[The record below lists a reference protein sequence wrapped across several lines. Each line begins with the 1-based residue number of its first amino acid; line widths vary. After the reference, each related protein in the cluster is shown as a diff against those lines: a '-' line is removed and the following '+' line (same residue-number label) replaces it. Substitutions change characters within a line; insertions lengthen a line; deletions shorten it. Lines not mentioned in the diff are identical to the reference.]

1 MSILNDTL
9 KSLDERN
16 KSEDFGLPPT
26 VHVAN
31 RSLWPKALISLI
43 GLALVIWLVLSS
55 MTESVDSNSAGN
67 TGSANT
73 VAKVDVSNTAASS
86 MQNEPIKT
94 GDESTAEQ
102 ADNSAEQ
109 GLEGMKS
116 TPLSEQD
123 MAYQNTPSDVA
134 ELVFNSVDETIVDD
148 EAEYR
153 QRTKATNSSNANS
166 NTNANSNSS
175 SKNKS
180 DEAAIAAAAETI
192 STETEETGS
201 AVVKASGLT
210 QENANIQTADKTNL
224 GTNVKTNVKTSG
236 ELRAPKPNSIISRE
250 PAIDVTPKSPEQQS
264 AVHLEAGL
272 KAYNFGIFDE
282 AQKSFTLALST
293 YPQNTEAR
301 KQLAALY
308 FGQNNNLQAL
318 QVLSEGVVM
327 SPESLVWRE
336 LMAKIL
342 VQESRFEEALNLMP
356 DSLDAKALAEKRIDY
371 LILKG
376 TSAQTINKPEQA
388 ISAFS
393 AMTSLQPD
401 NAKWWLALGVN
412 YDALLDK
419 RLAISSYSR
428 ALAIGGL
435 SSTSSQ
441 YASARLTDLQEQ
453 P

>member
-9 KSLDERN
+9 KSLDDRN
-16 KSEDFGLPPT
+16 ESEDFGLPPT

-31 RSLWPKALISLI
+31 RSLWPKTLIALIAL
-43 GLALVIWLVLSS
+43 GLVIWLVLNGV
-55 MTESVDSNSAGN
+55 TEPVDSNGGDTDS
-67 TGSANT
+67 TDT
-73 VAKVDVSNTAASS
+73 LAKVDVSNTAASS
-86 MQNEPIKT
+86 MQNELIKT
-94 GDESTAEQ
+94 DSESASKQDVDSVEQ
-102 ADNSAEQ
+102 Q
-109 GLEGMKS
+109 LEGMKS
-116 TPLSEQD
+116 TPLSEED
-123 MAYQNTPSDVA
+123 LAYQNTPPDVA
-134 ELVFNSVDETIVDD
+134 EIVFNSIDETVVDD

-153 QRTKATNSSNANS
+153 QRSQVA
-166 NTNANSNSS
+166 NSS
-175 SKNKS
+175 SSNSDTQSDKKS
-180 DEAAIAAAAETI
+180 DEKAAEVEAEII
-192 STETEETGS
+192 SAEIEETGS
-201 AVVKASGLT
+201 AAVKASGLT
-210 QENANIQTADKTNL
+210 QENANIQTANKTNL
-224 GTNVKTNVKTSG
+224 GTNVKTSG
-236 ELRAPKPNSIISRE
+236 EFSSPKPNSIISRE

-264 AVHLEAGL
+264 AVHFEAGL
-272 KAYNFGIFDE
+272 KAYNFGIFED

-293 YPQNTEAR
+293 YPQNIEAR

-356 DSLDAKALAEKRIDY
+356 DSLDAKALAEKRVDY

-393 AMTSLQPD
+393 AMTSLQPN

-412 YDALLDK
+412 Y
-419 RLAISSYSR
+419 
-428 ALAIGGL
+428 L
-435 SSTSSQ
+435 S
-441 YASARLTDLQEQ
+441 LIHI
-453 P
+453 

>member
-16 KSEDFGLPPT
+16 QSEDFGLPPT
-26 VHVAN
+26 VHVAS
-31 RSLWPKALISLI
+31 RPLWPKILIALLALGLI
-43 GLALVIWLVLSS
+43 GWLVF
-55 MTESVDSNSAGN
+55 
-67 TGSANT
+67 SANENSYHNSEVV
-73 VAKVDVSNTAASS
+73 VAEQTKDFEQSDT
-86 MQNEPIKT
+86 QDNETRALKEPPKLT
-94 GDESTAEQ
+94 STANE
-102 ADNSAEQ
+102 NAEVQ
-109 GLEGMKS
+109 SGINDSETLEGMQAI
-116 TPLSEQD
+116 PLSEQD
-123 MAYQNTPSDVA
+123 MAYQNVSSDVA
-134 ELVFNSVDETIVDD
+134 LLAFNSVDETIADD

-153 QRTKATNSSNANS
+153 LRAQDANAPNPRS
-166 NTNANSNSS
+166 NTEIEAVENAASS
-175 SKNKS
+175 S
-180 DEAAIAAAAETI
+180 
-192 STETEETGS
+192 
-201 AVVKASGLT
+201 AS
-210 QENANIQTADKTNL
+210 IQTRTVEAKNIESK
-224 GTNVKTNVKTSG
+224 VARSV
-236 ELRAPKPNSIISRE
+236 EVA
-250 PAIDVTPKSPEQQS
+250 PKSPQQQS
-264 AVHLEAGL
+264 ATHLEAGL

-282 AQKSFTLALST
+282 AQKSFTLALSA
-293 YPQNTEAR
+293 YPQNQDAR

-318 QVLSEGVVM
+318 QVLSEGVVL

-356 DSLDAKALAEKRIDY
+356 DSLDAKALAQERIDY

-393 AMTSLQPD
+393 AMTSLQPN

-412 YDALLDK
+412 YDALADK

-441 YASARLTDLQEQ
+441 YASSRLTDLQEQ

>member
-16 KSEDFGLPPT
+16 QNEDFGLPPT
-26 VHVAN
+26 VHLEN
-31 RSLWPKALISLI
+31 RSLWPKVLIALVLI
-43 GLALVIWLVLSS
+43 GLVIWLVLSN
-55 MTESVDSNSAGN
+55 MTESGDSNSAGN
-67 TGSANT
+67 LGSPNT
-73 VAKVDVSNTAASS
+73 VAKVDVPNTAASS
-86 MQNEPIKT
+86 VQNEPIT
-94 GDESTAEQ
+94 TDSESTSKQ
-102 ADNSAEQ
+102 DVDSAEQ
-109 GLEGMKS
+109 QLEGMKS
-116 TPLSEQD
+116 TPLSEED
-123 MAYQNTPSDVA
+123 LAYQNTPSDVA
-134 ELVFNSVDETIVDD
+134 QLVFNSIDETVVDD
-148 EAEYR
+148 EEEYR
-153 QRTKATNSSNANS
+153 QHAQEANSSGLNS
-166 NTNANSNSS
+166 NTE
-175 SKNKS
+175 S
-180 DEAAIAAAAETI
+180 D
-192 STETEETGS
+192 
-201 AVVKASGLT
+201 KK
-210 QENANIQTADKTNL
+210 ANIQTANKTNL
-224 GTNVKTNVKTSG
+224 GTNVKTSS
-236 ELRAPKPNSIISRE
+236 ESSAPKPNSIISRE

-264 AVHLEAGL
+264 AVHLEAGIE
-272 KAYNFGIFDE
+272 AYNFGIFDE
-282 AQKSFTLALST
+282 AQKSFTLALTT

-318 QVLSEGVVM
+318 QVLSEGVVL

-342 VQESRFEEALNLMP
+342 VQENRFEEALNLMP

-393 AMTSLQPD
+393 AMTSLQPN

-412 YDALLDK
+412 YDALEDK
-419 RLAISSYSR
+419 YLAISSYSR

>member
-16 KSEDFGLPPT
+16 QTEDFGLPPT
-26 VHVAN
+26 VHVEN

-43 GLALVIWLVLSS
+43 VIGLVIWLVLSG
-55 MTESVDSNSAGN
+55 MTETVDSKRAD
-67 TGSANT
+67 T
-73 VAKVDVSNTAASS
+73 VTKGDVPNTAASS
-86 MQNEPIKT
+86 MQNEFIT
-94 GDESTAEQ
+94 TSSESTSKQ
-102 ADNSAEQ
+102 DVGSAEQ
-109 GLEGMKS
+109 QLEGMKS

-134 ELVFNSVDETIVDD
+134 EIVFNSIDETEIDD

-153 QRTKATNSSNANS
+153 QRMQTANSSSLNS
-166 NTNANSNSS
+166 NTKSNGG
-175 SKNKS
+175 
-180 DEAAIAAAAETI
+180 ATAAETTI
-192 STETEETGS
+192 GETKKAGSTEVAALRSTQKSTHTQTDNKISVEENDDAS
-201 AVVKASGLT
+201 AS
-210 QENANIQTADKTNL
+210 E
-224 GTNVKTNVKTSG
+224 SS
-236 ELRAPKPNSIISRE
+236 SIISRQPVVE
-250 PAIDVTPKSPEQQS
+250 IAPKSPQQQS
-264 AVHLEAGL
+264 AIHLEAGL

-293 YPQNTEAR
+293 YPQNIEAR

-327 SPESLVWRE
+327 WPESLVWRE

-342 VQESRFEEALNLMP
+342 VQENRFEEALNLMP
-356 DSLDAKALAEKRIDY
+356 DGLDVKALAEKRIDY

-393 AMTSLQPD
+393 AMTSLQPN

-412 YDALLDK
+412 YDALADK

-428 ALAIGGL
+428 ALSIGGL
-435 SSTSSQ
+435 SSSSSQ
-441 YASARLTDLQEQ
+441 YATSRLNDLQEQ

>member
-9 KSLDERN
+9 KSLDDRN

-31 RSLWPKALISLI
+31 HSFWPKALIALIAI
-43 GLALVIWLVLSS
+43 GLVVWLVLNSV
-55 MTESVDSNSAGN
+55 TEPVGSNSAGD
-67 TGSANT
+67 TGSANDS
-73 VAKVDVSNTAASS
+73 AKVKEQNTAASS
-86 MQNEPIKT
+86 VQNEPIT
-94 GDESTAEQ
+94 TDSESTSKQ
-102 ADNSAEQ
+102 DVDSAEQ
-109 GLEGMKS
+109 QLEGMKS
-116 TPLSEQD
+116 TPLSEED
-123 MAYQNTPSDVA
+123 LAYQNTPSDVA
-134 ELVFNSVDETIVDD
+134 QLVFNSIDETVVDD
-148 EAEYR
+148 EEEYR
-153 QRTKATNSSNANS
+153 QHAQEANSSGLNS
-166 NTNANSNSS
+166 NTE
-175 SKNKS
+175 S
-180 DEAAIAAAAETI
+180 D
-192 STETEETGS
+192 
-201 AVVKASGLT
+201 KK
-210 QENANIQTADKTNL
+210 ANIQTANKTNL
-224 GTNVKTNVKTSG
+224 GTNVKTSS
-236 ELRAPKPNSIISRE
+236 ESSAPKPNSIISRE

-264 AVHLEAGL
+264 AVHLEAGIE
-272 KAYNFGIFDE
+272 AYNFGIFDE
-282 AQKSFTLALST
+282 AQKSFTLALTT

-318 QVLSEGVVM
+318 QVLSEGVVL

-336 LMAKIL
+336 FMAKIL
-342 VQESRFEEALNLMP
+342 VQENRFEEALNLMP

-393 AMTSLQPD
+393 AMTSLQPN

-412 YDALLDK
+412 YDALEDK
-419 RLAISSYSR
+419 YLAISSYSR

>member
-16 KSEDFGLPPT
+16 QSEDFGLPPT

-31 RSLWPKALISLI
+31 RSLWPKALI
-43 GLALVIWLVLSS
+43 GLTVLGIVIWLVLNSV
-55 MTESVDSNSAGN
+55 TEPVDSNNADG
-67 TGSANT
+67 TGSANDS
-73 VAKVDVSNTAASS
+73 VKVKEQNAVASS
-86 MQNEPIKT
+86 THNEPVKT
-94 GDESTAEQ
+94 SDESTSKQ
-102 ADNSAEQ
+102 DVDSAEQ
-109 GLEGMKS
+109 HLEGMKS
-116 TPLSEQD
+116 TPLSEED
-123 MAYQNTPSDVA
+123 LAYQNTPSDVA
-134 ELVFNSVDETIVDD
+134 EIVFNSIDETVVDD

-153 QRTKATNSSNANS
+153 QRTQVA
-166 NTNANSNSS
+166 NSS
-175 SKNKS
+175 SLNSNAQSEKMV
-180 DEAAIAAAAETI
+180 AVAEDQII
-192 STETEETGS
+192 SAETEETGS
-201 AVVKASGLT
+201 TAVAASA
-210 QENANIQTADKTNL
+210 QENANIRTVN
-224 GTNVKTNVKTSG
+224 KTNVKTSR
-236 ELRAPKPNSIISRE
+236 ESSAPKPDGIISRE

-293 YPQNTEAR
+293 YPQNIEAR

-318 QVLSEGVVM
+318 QVLSEGVVL
-327 SPESLVWRE
+327 SPKSLVWRE

-356 DSLDAKALAEKRIDY
+356 DSLDAKALAEKRVDY

-393 AMTSLQPD
+393 AMTSLQSN

-412 YDALLDK
+412 YDALEDK

-428 ALAIGGL
+428 ALAIGSL

-441 YASARLTDLQEQ
+441 YASSRLTDLQEQ

>member
-9 KSLDERN
+9 KSLDERD

-43 GLALVIWLVLSS
+43 VLALVIWLVLSS

-73 VAKVDVSNTAASS
+73 VAKVDVPNTAASS

-94 GDESTAEQ
+94 GDESSAEQ

-153 QRTKATNSSNANS
+153 QRTKATNSSNS
-166 NTNANSNSS
+166 NSNS
-175 SKNKS
+175 KTKS

-210 QENANIQTADKTNL
+210 QENANIQTANKTNL
-224 GTNVKTNVKTSG
+224 GTNVKTSG
-236 ELRAPKPNSIISRE
+236 ELRAPTPDSIISRE

-342 VQESRFEEALNLMP
+342 VQENRFEEALNLMP

>member
-16 KSEDFGLPPT
+16 QNEDFGLPPT
-26 VHVAN
+26 VHVEN
-31 RSLWPKALISLI
+31 RSLWPKVLIALVLI
-43 GLALVIWLVLSS
+43 GLVIWLVLSN
-55 MTESVDSNSAGN
+55 MTESGDSKSAGN
-67 TGSANT
+67 TASPDT
-73 VAKVDVSNTAASS
+73 VAKVDVPNTAASS
-86 MQNEPIKT
+86 VQNESIT
-94 GDESTAEQ
+94 TDSESTSKQ
-102 ADNSAEQ
+102 DVDSAEQ
-109 GLEGMKS
+109 QLEGMKS
-116 TPLSEQD
+116 TPLSEED
-123 MAYQNTPSDVA
+123 LAYQSTPSDVA
-134 ELVFNSVDETIVDD
+134 EIVFNSIDETVVDD
-148 EAEYR
+148 EEEYR
-153 QRTKATNSSNANS
+153 QHAQVANSSGLNS
-166 NTNANSNSS
+166 NTE
-175 SKNKS
+175 S
-180 DEAAIAAAAETI
+180 D
-192 STETEETGS
+192 
-201 AVVKASGLT
+201 KK
-210 QENANIQTADKTNL
+210 ANIQTANKTNL
-224 GTNVKTNVKTSG
+224 GTNVKTSG
-236 ELRAPKPNSIISRE
+236 ESSSPKPDSIISRE

-318 QVLSEGVVM
+318 QVLSEGVVI
-327 SPESLVWRE
+327 SPEALVWRE

-393 AMTSLQPD
+393 AMTSLQPN

-412 YDALLDK
+412 YDALSDK

>member
-9 KSLDERN
+9 KSLDDRN

-31 RSLWPKALISLI
+31 RSLWPKALIALI
-43 GLALVIWLVLSS
+43 VLGLVIWLVLNSV
-55 MTESVDSNSAGN
+55 TEPVDSNSAGE
-67 TGSANT
+67 TGSANDSAKVKEQNT
-73 VAKVDVSNTAASS
+73 VASS
-86 MQNEPIKT
+86 TQNELIKT
-94 GDESTAEQ
+94 NDESTTKQ
-102 ADNSAEQ
+102 DVDSAKLR
-109 GLEGMKS
+109 LEGMKS
-116 TPLSEQD
+116 TPLSEED
-123 MAYQNTPSDVA
+123 LGYQNTPSDVA
-134 ELVFNSVDETIVDD
+134 QLVFNSIDETVVDD

-153 QRTKATNSSNANS
+153 QHAQEANSSGLNS
-166 NTNANSNSS
+166 NTD
-175 SKNKS
+175 S
-180 DEAAIAAAAETI
+180 D
-192 STETEETGS
+192 
-201 AVVKASGLT
+201 KK
-210 QENANIQTADKTNL
+210 ANIQTANKTNL
-224 GTNVKTNVKTSG
+224 GANVKTSS
-236 ELRAPKPNSIISRE
+236 ELSSPKPDSIISRE

-272 KAYNFGIFDE
+272 KAYNFGIFDD

-318 QVLSEGVVM
+318 QVLSEGVVI
-327 SPESLVWRE
+327 SPEALVWRE

-393 AMTSLQPD
+393 AMTSLQPN

-412 YDALLDK
+412 YDALSDK

>member
-67 TGSANT
+67 AGSAYT
-73 VAKVDVSNTAASS
+73 VAKVDVPNTAGS

-94 GDESTAEQ
+94 GDKSTAEQ
-102 ADNSAEQ
+102 ADNSAEK
-109 GLEGMKS
+109 GLEGMKF

-166 NTNANSNSS
+166 NTN
-175 SKNKS
+175 SKTKS

-201 AVVKASGLT
+201 AVVRASGLT
-210 QENANIQTADKTNL
+210 QENANIQTANKTNL
-224 GTNVKTNVKTSG
+224 GTNVKTSG
-236 ELRAPKPNSIISRE
+236 ELRAPTPNSIISRE

>member
-67 TGSANT
+67 AGSANT
-73 VAKVDVSNTAASS
+73 VAKVDVPNTADS

-102 ADNSAEQ
+102 ADNSAEK

-166 NTNANSNSS
+166 NTN
-175 SKNKS
+175 SKTKS

-210 QENANIQTADKTNL
+210 QENANIQTANKTNL
-224 GTNVKTNVKTSG
+224 GTNVKTSG